1 MLIVCEAFCGFHLN
15 FRENVK
21 IELGYLEH
29 KKRCGIICQFEENKL
44 NAYKRFNMIK
54 KDNIPVT

>member
-21 IELGYLEH
+21 IELGWV
-29 KKRCGIICQFEENKL
+29 KIKQ
-44 NAYKRFNMIK
+44 KRFELQKNSFDLREMYM
-54 KDNIPVT
+54 